1 MKQAFHI
8 FLKDARYL
16 WVEIVLSL
24 VVTAAFAV
32 EYPDTWL
39 WPDSILEHGGLHQ
52 KLIYLARTLTVLVPL
67 SWWLL
72 IGRVV
77 HAETL
82 IGDRQF
88 WVTKPYDW
96 RSLLGAKLL
105 FIAVFIYLPFL
116 VSQWVLL
123 VEAGF
128 WPLSYLGGIGFNLAL
143 VTGALIVPLLA
154 IAAVT
159 LNFGRMTLAILAIVA
174 YIAGVAYL
182 DSTFGSPSV
191 FAPYSDRYSI
201 PALLIVLLTVI
212 VLQYARRRT
221 LLARLLL
228 ASAAVA
234 ITVVAVTLPTQGM
247 VDTAYPLPG
256 DTWESPLLLTSLV
269 DVEHGLKASESDSA
283 HEVEML
289 IPIGGSGVAP
299 GFAVTIDDVK
309 ATLDGANGVHVELPW
324 QAVYN
329 YQFLPGEYNASLPFK
344 MKRADFE
351 RLQSSAV
358 KITLWFALTEMRA
371 GKTTTRDLAKEN
383 LSGRGSGLCPTG
395 IWTGKTGTGEGECLV
410 ALRQPDLT
418 YIKVSDSSGSCAN
431 LEDNSFAQG
440 WVGGLDNDPAELSL
454 TPVLTTSVYLKNSRD
469 QPVQP
474 QCSGGS
480 VSLTPYHAA
489 RRVRT
494 QLKLP
499 EIRLIKEE
507 NSVSKLLI
515 LPK

>member
-24 VVTAAFAV
+24 LVTAGFAV
-32 EYPDTWL
+32 EYPNTWL
-39 WPDSILEHGGLHQ
+39 WPDATLEPGGAHQ

-72 IGRVV
+72 IARAV

-105 FIAVFIYLPFL
+105 FIAVFIYVPFL

-128 WPLSYLGGIGFNLAL
+128 WPLNYLGGIGFNLAL
-143 VTGALIVPLLA
+143 LTGALIVPLMA

-201 PALLIVLLTVI
+201 PMLLIVLLTVI
-212 VLQYARRRT
+212 IVQYARRRT

-234 ITVVAVTLPTQGM
+234 ITALAVTLPTQGM
-247 VDTAYPLPG
+247 VDAAYPPPVNA
-256 DTWESPLLLTSLV
+256 WESPLLLTSSV
-269 DVEHGLKASESDSA
+269 NIEHGLKASTSESA
-283 HEVEML
+283 HEVEMQV
-289 IPIGGSGVAP
+289 PIGGSGVAP
-299 GFAVTIDDVK
+299 GFAVTIDDIR
-309 ATLDGANGVHVELPW
+309 ATLDGPNSVHVELPW
-324 QAVYN
+324 RAIYN
-329 YQFLPGEYNASLPFK
+329 YRFLPGAYNASLTIK
-344 MKRADFE
+344 MKRADFD

-358 KITLWFALTEMRA
+358 KITLWLALTELRA
-371 GKTTTRDLAKEN
+371 GKTTTRDLVKEN
-383 LSGRGSGLCPTG
+383 LSARGLGLCPTG
-395 IWTGKTGTGEGECLV
+395 ILAGKAKDWESECLV
-410 ALRQPDLT
+410 PLRQPDLT
-418 YIKVSDSSGSCAN
+418 YIKVSDSSGSCIN
-431 LEDNSFAQG
+431 LENNSFAEG
-440 WVGGLDNDPAELSL
+440 WVGALDNDPAELSL
-454 TPVLTTSVYLKNSRD
+454 TPVLTTSVYLRNNHD
-469 QPVQP
+469 QLLLPK
-474 QCSGGS
+474 CSSGS
-480 VSLTPYHAA
+480 VSFTPYRLA
-489 RRVRT
+489 RRVQA
-494 QLKLP
+494 QLTLP

-507 NSVSKLLI
+507 NSDGKLLI
-515 LPK
+515 LRK